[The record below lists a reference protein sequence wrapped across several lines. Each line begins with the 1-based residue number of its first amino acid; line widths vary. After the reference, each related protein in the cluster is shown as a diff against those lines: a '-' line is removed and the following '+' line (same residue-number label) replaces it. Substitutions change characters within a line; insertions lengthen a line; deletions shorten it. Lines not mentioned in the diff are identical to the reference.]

1 MKITMIPTNKIYS
14 HPLNPRTD
22 LGDITELTDSIKA
35 MGILQN
41 LTVVPY
47 SPVDHAGLTISDG
60 DGSDC
65 YVVVV
70 GNRRHAASQQALLT
84 ELPCAISN
92 MDIKEQIRTM
102 QVENLMREGLTTYQQ
117 AKAIQMMLD
126 LGDTVEDIAK
136 ATGFSKSKVEKQAK
150 LAVFDPA
157 AFAAT
162 EARNETIPMDH
173 YLKAAKLEDPEE
185 RNKLLTSV
193 GTANFEWNLKQAKD
207 RIKGKKNR
215 VEQKK
220 VIDTF
225 AKQVDKKEDDFA
237 SVTTIYSH
245 TKVEDIKAPKDAG
258 TREYFYVEESWGG
271 INLYRRKTADDDT
284 AAAELAQRKAEQ
296 QTNYVQ
302 LEEASKRAF
311 ELRVAFMDK
320 LTATAAKKCFA
331 TIAQHLADYL
341 RKLSLSG
348 FQCLCIDHHLAA
360 EMLGVV
366 MSENENDGV
375 LPTDVMEVAQKYPE
389 RSLLILCYLQLEDNN
404 LSYVKQEYRKNVSFT
419 VHNPDPKLDR
429 IYALLTDIGYQMS
442 DEEKKMQDGTHP
454 LFYKAPEKPAKKAN
468 AEAPAEKTAA

>member
-1 MKITMIPTNKIYS
+1 MNITMIPTSKIYS

-47 SPVDHAGLTISDG
+47 SPVDHAGLTITDG

-70 GNRRHAASQQALLT
+70 GNRRHAAGQQAKLA

-126 LGDTVEDIAK
+126 LGDTIEDIAK
-136 ATGFSKSKVEKQAK
+136 ATGLSKSKVEKKAK
-150 LAVFDPA
+150 LAIFDQA

-173 YLKAAKLEDPEE
+173 YLKAAKLDDPEE
-185 RNKLLTSV
+185 RNKLLESV
-193 GTANFEWNLKQAKD
+193 GTTNFDYELSRAKD
-207 RIKGKKNR
+207 RIKGKARR
-215 VEQKK
+215 VEQKQ
-220 VIDTF
+220 VVDTF
-225 AKQVDKKEDDFA
+225 AKQVDKKEDDFI
-237 SVTTIYSH
+237 SVKTIYSS
-245 TKVEDIKAPKDAG
+245 TAADEIEVPADAG
-258 TREYFYVEESWGG
+258 TCDYFYVEESWGA
-271 INLYRRKTADDDT
+271 ISLYRRKTAGEV
-284 AAAELAQRKAEQ
+284 AAAADLEQEKAKQ
-296 QTNYVQ
+296 QANYIQ

-311 ELRVAFMDK
+311 ELRVAFVEK
-320 LTATAAKKCFA
+320 LTAAAAKKHFA

-341 RKLSLSG
+341 RDLSLRG
-348 FQCLCIDHHLAA
+348 YQNLRIDHHLAA
-360 EMLGVV
+360 ELLGIA
-366 MSENENDGV
+366 MSEDEKDGIRADD
-375 LPTDVMEVAQKYPE
+375 LKEMAQKCPE
-389 RSLLILCYLQLEDNN
+389 RTILILCYLQVEDND
-404 LSYVKQEYRKNVSFT
+404 LSYVKQEWKTGCYYT
-419 VHNPDPKLDR
+419 VPKPEPMLDR

-442 DEEKKMQDGTHP
+442 DEEKQMQDGSHP
-454 LFYKAPEKPAKKAN
+454 LFYKEPEKKAKPQD
-468 AEAPAEKTAA
+468 ETSAAAA